1 MELLTMLV
9 LIAGTALLI
18 LWPLFAPPR
27 NDEEPPAP
35 PPETKSRAALL
46 AIKELEFDFATGKI
60 AEDDYLTLRRR
71 YEARAV
77 EALQAPP
84 PPPQIS
90 DDDLEAEIRAARS
103 RRLCASCAA
112 ALPAGARYCPSCGAA
127 VGKAAAGGPPVA
139 PERPVAEGRR

>member
-1 MELLTMLV
+1 MELLTVLV

-27 NDEEPPAP
+27 NGEETPAP

-77 EALQAPP
+77 EARQAPP
-84 PPPQIS
+84 PPGIS
-90 DDDLEAEIRAARS
+90 DDALEAEIRAARS
-103 RRLCASCAA
+103 RRLCAACAA
-112 ALPAGARYCPSCGAA
+112 SLPAGARYCPTCGAA
-127 VGKAAAGGPPVA
+127 VGSPAAM
-139 PERPVAEGRR
+139 ERPAAEGRR